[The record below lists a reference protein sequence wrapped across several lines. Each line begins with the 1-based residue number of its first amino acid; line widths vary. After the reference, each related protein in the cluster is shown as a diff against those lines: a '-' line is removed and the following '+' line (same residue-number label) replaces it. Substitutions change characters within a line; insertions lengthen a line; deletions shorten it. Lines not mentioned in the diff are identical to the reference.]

1 MINVIASVY
10 IHCDSLFMIAVL
22 DSRIK
27 VSTRIKIW
35 VKCLILY
42 YSPPTKS
49 SKFFNHDD
57 TTSIANV

>member
-27 VSTRIKIW
+27 VSTRIKICG
-35 VKCLILY
+35 V
-42 YSPPTKS
+42 
-49 SKFFNHDD
+49 FFGGKGKGGN
-57 TTSIANV
+57 TPYARIQGEL